1 MAVITQL
8 ILFWFFK
15 KNYLDVIYMY
25 VCVYIKYIYIY
36 IYMHIALRNLRIIED
51 NRIIEDFRQEN

>member
-25 VCVYIKYIYIY
+25 VCIYIKYTY
-36 IYMHIALRNLRIIED
+36 IYMYIALRNLRIIED